1 MFLRF
6 LKDLSFSEIIIALLV
21 ILAFVLVIALNYSKF
36 TKKAIE
42 SEVKFGL
49 REIYAA
55 QELYF
60 EENGVYAKISDLYIK
75 KLVVIKQDYYDYED
89 AHKPNKKSFK
99 VIAIG
104 KPDTLVE
111 KERWSIDEKHKLVKE
126 P

>member
-6 LKDLSFSEIIIALLV
+6 LKDLSLIEIIVAFLV
-21 ILAFVLVIALNYSKF
+21 ITMFVLVIALNYSKF

-49 REIYAA
+49 KEIYAA

-60 EENGVYAKISDLYIK
+60 EENGVYAKVSDLNQK
-75 KLVVIKQDYYDYED
+75 KLIVIKQDYYDYED
-89 AHKPNKKSFK
+89 AHKPNNKGFK

-104 KPDTLVE
+104 KPGTLVE
-111 KERWSIDEKHKLVKE
+111 KERWSIDEKHKLEKA